1 MTQTRRTSSIHPRKK
16 PLPSEV
22 RSSLGSYLDKAKKRE
37 TFYGMMFTIGEMLG
51 SLPWPGIKTAFHQT
65 GSGPQV
71 HIRLS
76 RSQFCQ
82 SAITRSQERPS
93 INGQREM
100 FVIWWYAE
108 CLRMSSGR
116 RLDNYTVRYAAT

>member
-71 HIRLS
+71 HITFPFAILPISHNEES
-76 RSQFCQ
+76 R
-82 SAITRSQERPS
+82 E
-93 INGQREM
+93 
-100 FVIWWYAE
+100 
-108 CLRMSSGR
+108 
-116 RLDNYTVRYAAT
+116 TVY